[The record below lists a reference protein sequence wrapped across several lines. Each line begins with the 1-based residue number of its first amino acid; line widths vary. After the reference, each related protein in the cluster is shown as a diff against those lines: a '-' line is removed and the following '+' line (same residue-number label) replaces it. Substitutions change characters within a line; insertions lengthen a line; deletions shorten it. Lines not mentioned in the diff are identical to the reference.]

1 MPVCRPAAGLPGVSG
16 TAAGA
21 GPRGIVGRVDV
32 ARKVAAGGIHLA
44 YQASGIPGAPPMV
57 LLHGLGERGAS
68 WAPVIPWFAER
79 CHVLA
84 LDMRGHGDSDWPGT
98 YSLRLMRDD
107 LMDFLDR
114 LGLDTVTLI
123 GHSMGGGVAYLAA
136 MQWQDR
142 VGRLI
147 VEDAAPPFRRDR
159 AIPARP
165 AEPLEFDW
173 AAVPAIVGEVNAG
186 DPVAWEGLA
195 AITAPTLLIGGGP
208 ASHIPQDMLA
218 AAAARI
224 PRCDLV
230 TIPAGH
236 DVHTARPAEFAGA
249 VLGWLGAA

>member
-1 MPVCRPAAGLPGVSG
+1 MPGPSAAL
-16 TAAGA
+16 ACA
-21 GPRGIVGRVDV
+21 GIVGRVDV
-32 ARKVAAGGIHLA
+32 GRKVATGGIHLA
-44 YQASGIPGAPPMV
+44 YEASGAPDAPPMV

-68 WAPVIPWFAER
+68 WAPVIPRFAGR
-79 CHVLA
+79 FHVLA
-84 LDMRGHGDSDWPGT
+84 LDMRGHGGSDWPGT
-98 YSLRLMRDD
+98 YSLRIMRDD
-107 LMDFLDR
+107 LLGFLDQ
-114 LGLDTVTLI
+114 LGLGTVTLV

-136 MQWQDR
+136 MQRPGR

-165 AEPLEFDW
+165 AEPLDFDW

-186 DPVAWEGLA
+186 DPAAWEGLA
-195 AITAPTLLIGGGP
+195 TITAPTLLVGGGP

-218 AAAARI
+218 QAAARI

-236 DVHTARPAEFAGA
+236 DVHTARPDEFASA
-249 VLGWLGAA
+249 VLGWLRPDSP